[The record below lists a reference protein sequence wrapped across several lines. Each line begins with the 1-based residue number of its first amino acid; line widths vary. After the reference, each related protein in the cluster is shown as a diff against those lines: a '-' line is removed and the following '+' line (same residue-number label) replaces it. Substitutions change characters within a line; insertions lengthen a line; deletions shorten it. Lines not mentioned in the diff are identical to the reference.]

1 MTVLCSRITCLSSQ
15 LTPFKPVISLN
26 FSLSTYLAV
35 IIILC
40 RLVALMSVKR
50 AGIKSG
56 SLEPILFKKKCNQIE
71 IIRFFNLMGTSDILA
86 FATSTSATSATF
98 TSSAYVCVC
107 NLNSLLCHY
116 LTPCEIVLLP
126 LLFVCSASIYPVGIV
141 S

>member
-15 LTPFKPVISLN
+15 LTPFNPVISLN

-40 RLVALMSVKR
+40 LLVASMSVKR
-50 AGIKSG
+50 ADIKSG
-56 SLEPILFKKKCNQIE
+56 CLEPIRCKKKCNQIE
-71 IIRFFNLMGTSDILA
+71 IIRFFNLIGTSDILA
-86 FATSTSATSATF
+86 FATSTFATF
-98 TSSAYVCVC
+98 ASSAYVCVC

>member
-1 MTVLCSRITCLSSQ
+1 MTCLCSRITCLSSQ
-15 LTPFKPVISLN
+15 LTPFRPVISLN
-26 FSLSTYLAV
+26 FNLWTYLAV

-40 RLVALMSVKR
+40 RLVALMSVKMSDR
-50 AGIKSG
+50 KSG
-56 SLEPILFKKKCNQIE
+56 YLEPILFKKKCNQIE
-71 IIRFFNLMGTSDILA
+71 IMMFFNLAGTSDILA
-86 FATSTSATSATF
+86 FTTSTTTTF

-126 LLFVCSASIYPVGIV
+126 LLFVYSASIYPVGAV